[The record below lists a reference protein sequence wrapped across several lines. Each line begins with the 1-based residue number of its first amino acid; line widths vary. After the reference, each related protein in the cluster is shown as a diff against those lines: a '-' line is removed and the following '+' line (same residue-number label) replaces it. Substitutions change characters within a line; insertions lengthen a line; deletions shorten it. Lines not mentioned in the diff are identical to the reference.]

1 MAPKRATPFRT
12 EHALQFGVKV
22 VERDAATKEVVSA
35 SCLFCIHFGR
45 EENIGSK
52 RSRTANVMYFKK
64 PFRSDMY
71 LRHMTSQHPLRWN
84 EYSALNQTEKASYF
98 DANAPV
104 VHRNTIK
111 SYFGGSQVPI
121 QLLVDKDIVDVII
134 GDMLFQDDDNNEEIT
149 KERALSIFEDVLDP
163 SEGNRDGCDDAAD
176 VSTTRY
182 RIHLKNPAQ
191 FYLICDY
198 LSVGASFRMASRI
211 LAMTK
216 ENTGLASLGSV
227 SEGKAASFARFVCA
241 LNLQSLKDL
250 LVRVWTFSVAMDM
263 STHMATSYLDIRI
276 RLHWKGSILNFHLL
290 AIPMFSRHT
299 GEEIFLHASKALDV
313 LAPSWKKMVVAI
325 STDGERKMTGR
336 VQGVATHF
344 EQAALPGFYRI
355 WCGLHQL
362 DIKLQSFFVSLMDE
376 QYYSSLTSL
385 ISYLRRQQN
394 LISSMKTKAP
404 TVSDTRWES
413 MSKVST
419 WFKTN
424 RVDVLAYLDLKK
436 PAVAPSSSWWIVL
449 MFCQKISTEA
459 TITFRSLEGLTT
471 IVAQQREG
479 LRRLHDVYARLLK
492 ASGPLSMEEA
502 MAVDRAIAVVSKD
515 QKYSLK
521 ISDVEAVL
529 EDLGLF
535 VAGKI
540 EETGAEAMAELLK
553 SLAVCTVNLIA
564 GVISIVA
571 ERDLS
576 NEAAMEMPPVLP
588 HQLVMLR
595 GREFSEILK
604 VQTPRLRTTCSI
616 TEIDIIEQEFAELQS
631 AYHRERCFKAVL
643 DACGPHTSFDEGWK
657 LTQDRFCSL
666 REFCGG
672 LATAFPGTSTVE
684 SDFSIVKWEKDVGRA
699 SLTDFSLEGIL
710 HAKQFKQM
718 RSINFK

>member
-1 MAPKRATPFRT
+1 
-12 EHALQFGVKV
+12 
-22 VERDAATKEVVSA
+22 
-35 SCLFCIHFGR
+35 
-45 EENIGSK
+45 
-52 RSRTANVMYFKK
+52 
-64 PFRSDMY
+64 
-71 LRHMTSQHPLRWN
+71 
-84 EYSALNQTEKASYF
+84 
-98 DANAPV
+98 
-104 VHRNTIK
+104 
-111 SYFGGSQVPI
+111 
-121 QLLVDKDIVDVII
+121 
-134 GDMLFQDDDNNEEIT
+134 
-149 KERALSIFEDVLDP
+149 
-163 SEGNRDGCDDAAD
+163 
-176 VSTTRY
+176 
-182 RIHLKNPAQ
+182 
-191 FYLICDY
+191 
-198 LSVGASFRMASRI
+198 
-211 LAMTK
+211 
-216 ENTGLASLGSV
+216 
-227 SEGKAASFARFVCA
+227 
-241 LNLQSLKDL
+241 
-250 LVRVWTFSVAMDM
+250 
-263 STHMATSYLDIRI
+263 
-276 RLHWKGSILNFHLL
+276 
-290 AIPMFSRHT
+290 
-299 GEEIFLHASKALDV
+299 
-313 LAPSWKKMVVAI
+313 
-325 STDGERKMTGR
+325 
-336 VQGVATHF
+336 
-344 EQAALPGFYRI
+344 
-355 WCGLHQL
+355 
-362 DIKLQSFFVSLMDE
+362 
-376 QYYSSLTSL
+376 
-385 ISYLRRQQN
+385 
-394 LISSMKTKAP
+394 
-404 TVSDTRWES
+404 

-492 ASGPLSMEEA
+492 VSGPLSMEEA
-502 MAVDRAIAVVSKD
+502 MAVDRAIAVVSED

-521 ISDVEAVL
+521 ISDVEAML

-571 ERDLS
+571 ERDSS
-576 NEAAMEMPPVLP
+576 NEAATEMPLVLP

-631 AYHRERCFKAVL
+631 AYHRERCFKVVL

-672 LATAFPGTSTVE
+672 LVTTFPGTSTVE

>member
-22 VERDAATKEVVSA
+22 VERDAATKEVVST

-104 VHRNTIK
+104 VHPNTIK

-149 KERALSIFEDVLDP
+149 KERALSIFEDILDP

-176 VSTTRY
+176 VSTARY

-191 FYLICDY
+191 VYLICDY
-198 LSVGASFRMASRI
+198 LSVGAS
-211 LAMTK
+211 
-216 ENTGLASLGSV
+216 
-227 SEGKAASFARFVCA
+227 
-241 LNLQSLKDL
+241 
-250 LVRVWTFSVAMDM
+250 
-263 STHMATSYLDIRI
+263 
-276 RLHWKGSILNFHLL
+276 
-290 AIPMFSRHT
+290 
-299 GEEIFLHASKALDV
+299 
-313 LAPSWKKMVVAI
+313 
-325 STDGERKMTGR
+325 
-336 VQGVATHF
+336 
-344 EQAALPGFYRI
+344 
-355 WCGLHQL
+355 
-362 DIKLQSFFVSLMDE
+362 
-376 QYYSSLTSL
+376 
-385 ISYLRRQQN
+385 
-394 LISSMKTKAP
+394 
-404 TVSDTRWES
+404 
-413 MSKVST
+413 
-419 WFKTN
+419 
-424 RVDVLAYLDLKK
+424 
-436 PAVAPSSSWWIVL
+436 
-449 MFCQKISTEA
+449 
-459 TITFRSLEGLTT
+459 LEGLTT
-471 IVAQQREG
+471 IVAQQLEG

-502 MAVDRAIAVVSKD
+502 MAVDRAIAVVSEY

-521 ISDVEAVL
+521 ISNVEAVL

-571 ERDLS
+571 ERDSS
-576 NEAAMEMPPVLP
+576 NEAATEMPPVLP

-699 SLTDFSLEGIL
+699 SLTNFSLEGIL

>member
-1 MAPKRATPFRT
+1 
-12 EHALQFGVKV
+12 
-22 VERDAATKEVVSA
+22 
-35 SCLFCIHFGR
+35 
-45 EENIGSK
+45 
-52 RSRTANVMYFKK
+52 
-64 PFRSDMY
+64 
-71 LRHMTSQHPLRWN
+71 
-84 EYSALNQTEKASYF
+84 
-98 DANAPV
+98 
-104 VHRNTIK
+104 
-111 SYFGGSQVPI
+111 
-121 QLLVDKDIVDVII
+121 
-134 GDMLFQDDDNNEEIT
+134 
-149 KERALSIFEDVLDP
+149 
-163 SEGNRDGCDDAAD
+163 
-176 VSTTRY
+176 
-182 RIHLKNPAQ
+182 
-191 FYLICDY
+191 
-198 LSVGASFRMASRI
+198 
-211 LAMTK
+211 
-216 ENTGLASLGSV
+216 
-227 SEGKAASFARFVCA
+227 
-241 LNLQSLKDL
+241 
-250 LVRVWTFSVAMDM
+250 
-263 STHMATSYLDIRI
+263 
-276 RLHWKGSILNFHLL
+276 
-290 AIPMFSRHT
+290 
-299 GEEIFLHASKALDV
+299 
-313 LAPSWKKMVVAI
+313 
-325 STDGERKMTGR
+325 
-336 VQGVATHF
+336 
-344 EQAALPGFYRI
+344 
-355 WCGLHQL
+355 
-362 DIKLQSFFVSLMDE
+362 
-376 QYYSSLTSL
+376 
-385 ISYLRRQQN
+385 
-394 LISSMKTKAP
+394 
-404 TVSDTRWES
+404 
-413 MSKVST
+413 
-419 WFKTN
+419 
-424 RVDVLAYLDLKK
+424 
-436 PAVAPSSSWWIVL
+436 
-449 MFCQKISTEA
+449 MFCQKISAEA

-502 MAVDRAIAVVSKD
+502 IAVDRAIAVVSED

-571 ERDLS
+571 ERDSS
-576 NEAAMEMPPVLP
+576 NEAATERPPVLP

-710 HAKQFKQM
+710 HAK
-718 RSINFK
+718 